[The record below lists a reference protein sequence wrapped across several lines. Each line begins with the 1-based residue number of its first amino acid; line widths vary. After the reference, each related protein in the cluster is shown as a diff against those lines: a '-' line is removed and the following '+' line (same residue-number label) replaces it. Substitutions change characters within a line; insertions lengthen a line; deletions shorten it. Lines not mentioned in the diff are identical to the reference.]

1 MKYLF
6 QLIEESHQIWEAT
19 DLIMDS
25 CSSHSEWDE
34 TVVPDSET
42 FFCRVVEYNIMRFN
56 GLLNAE
62 GGKSEIVLLKLSMS
76 YSPVQICLPRSA
88 A

>member
-1 MKYLF
+1 METPRGIHSEKPQFCNLMKYLF

-25 CSSHSEWDE
+25 CSSHSEWNE

-62 GGKSEIVLLKLSMS
+62 VVKVRLF
-76 YSPVQICLPRSA
+76 Y
-88 A
+88 